1 MKENDMNTAI
11 YEQEAEQTR
20 ERIASTVDDLQ
31 YRLSPRRVVGDAVG
45 SIQDRGSELLGSA
58 SRIVRENPTAIGL
71 IGLSLGLLMLTRGSS
86 RSSDSYANDQ
96 DLYDDSY
103 GYDADADEQP
113 GALKRG
119 WGTVRDKASN
129 ARSSVRDTV
138 GSASAAVS
146 DRASTARDYAS
157 EKWQSARER
166 GSEYADRAR
175 TRATDL
181 RRQAGDSF
189 EQNPFLGALVGI
201 AAGAIVGAL
210 LPRTQREN
218 ELLGETR
225 DRLADAARSAA
236 RAAADASK
244 QQLDELGLNA
254 DAAKAKLAE
263 VGEQAK
269 QVARTAGQA
278 ATEEIKTRTSTP
290 TV

>member
-58 SRIVRENPTAIGL
+58 SRIVRDNPTAVGL
-71 IGLSLGLLMLTRGSS
+71 IGLSLGLLLLTRGSS
-86 RSSDSYANDQ
+86 RSHDSYQ
-96 DLYDDSY
+96 TEGLYDDSH
-103 GYDADADEQP
+103 GYDATADEQS
-113 GALKRG
+113 GSLRRG
-119 WGTVRDKASN
+119 WSNVRSTVRDKVGTAS
-129 ARSSVRDTV
+129 S
-138 GSASAAVS
+138 AVS
-146 DRASTARDYAS
+146 ERAGTARDYAA
-157 EKWQSARER
+157 ERLHSARER
-166 GSEYADRAR
+166 GSEYATRAR
-175 TRATDL
+175 TRASDL
-181 RRQAGDSF
+181 RHQASDSF
-189 EQNPFLGALVGI
+189 EANPFLGALVGI
-201 AAGAIVGAL
+201 AAGAIAGAL
-210 LPRTQREN
+210 LPRTQRED

-225 DRLADAARSAA
+225 DRLTEAAKAAA

-244 QQLDELGLNA
+244 QQLNDMGVNA

-278 ATEEIKTRTSTP
+278 ATEQIKTRAPSQTA
-290 TV
+290 

>member
-45 SIQDRGSELLGSA
+45 SLQDRGSELLGSA

-71 IGLSLGLLMLTRGSS
+71 IGLSLGLLLLTRGSS
-86 RSSDSYANDQ
+86 RSHDSYTAEG
-96 DLYDDSY
+96 LYDESQ
-103 GYDADADEQP
+103 GYDASADEEP
-113 GALKRG
+113 GTLRRG
-119 WGTVRDKASN
+119 WSSV
-129 ARSSVRDTV
+129 RSSVRDRV
-138 GSASAAVS
+138 GSASSAVS

-157 EKWQSARER
+157 EKWHSARDR
-166 GSEYADRAR
+166 SSEFATRAR
-175 TRATDL
+175 TRASDL
-181 RRQAGDSF
+181 SRQAGDSF
-189 EQNPFLGALVGI
+189 DANPFLGAVVGI

-210 LPRTQREN
+210 LPRTAREDQ
-218 ELLGETR
+218 LLGETR
-225 DRLADAARSAA
+225 DRLADAARAAA
-236 RAAADASK
+236 RAAADAGK
-244 QQLDELGLNA
+244 EQLNELGVNA

-278 ATEEIKTRTSTP
+278 ATDEIKTRTST
-290 TV
+290 TTQTA